1 MKEGKVLYFRSLNDK
16 GLKSFFKSFFA
27 TLLALVVFFGLI
39 FILFFGIAGALLA
52 DEQVK
57 IDDQSVL
64 VIDLSK
70 RLNDRKTDDPFAELS
85 GDEAYPELSK
95 AVKLIKYAAKD
106 SLIKG
111 IYLIAKDNGNGAA
124 SSTELRSALLEFKKS
139 KKFIIAFG
147 DYISQSAYSIAALSD
162 KVYCHPKGMFE
173 WQGMSVEYVFFKSL
187 LDRLEIKPQIF
198 YAGKFKSATEPF
210 RETSMTPANKEQTKV
225 WLNDLYTEMLS
236 KVSESRGLS
245 ADSLKLYA
253 EQFRIDAPEKAVQYK
268 LIDGLKYDDEV
279 KQEIKSKL
287 GIAKA
292 DKINFVSLSDYE
304 KAADL
309 SDEYAK
315 DKIAVVYAEGDI
327 MYGKPSP
334 ETITSDEYLSLLRN
348 IRHDKSV
355 KAVVLRVNSPGG
367 SSLASEIIWREIEMI
382 KKEGKKVIVSM
393 GNVAA
398 SGGYYIACN
407 ADKIFVQPNTI
418 TGSIG
423 VFSVVPDFS
432 LFMKNKLGVTFDGV
446 TTSKYADVPSVTRAM
461 TEEEKKIIQHE
472 VDKIYLTFK
481 TRVAEGRNL
490 DLDYVDS
497 IAQGRV
503 WTGKRAIDLKL
514 ADQIGGLEDAIAAAV
529 KMSGIKSYRV
539 KTYPEPKSFFEYIV
553 NVYPDELSRSSLKKE
568 LGAEEYEMFLRL
580 KELKNEKGEIKARM
594 PFELSIH

>member
-1 MKEGKVLYFRSLNDK
+1 M
-16 GLKSFFKSFFA
+16 KSFFKSFFA
-27 TLLALVVFFGLI
+27 SLLAFVVFFGLI

-57 IDDQSVL
+57 IETKSVL
-64 VIDLSK
+64 VIDLAK
-70 RLNDRKTDDPFAELS
+70 RMSDRKIDDPFAELS
-85 GDEAYPELSK
+85 GDEAYPDLST
-95 AVKLIKYAAKD
+95 AVKLIQHAAKD

-111 IYLIAKDNGNGAA
+111 IYIIAKDNGNGAA
-124 SSTELRSALLEFKKS
+124 STSELRNALLEFQKS
-139 KKFIIAFG
+139 KKFIIAYG
-147 DYISQSAYSIAALSD
+147 DYISQSAYGVAALAD

-187 LDRLEIKPQIF
+187 LDKLEIKPQIF

-210 RETSMTPANKEQTKV
+210 RETSMTAANKEQTQV
-225 WLNDLYTEMLS
+225 WLNDLYDEMLK
-236 KVSESRGLS
+236 KVAESRKIS
-245 ADSLKLYA
+245 IDSLRKYA
-253 EQFRIDAPEKAVQYK
+253 EEFQIDAPEKAVQYK

-279 KQEIKSKL
+279 KQEIKSLLKL
-287 GIAKA
+287 GKT
-292 DKINFVSLSDYE
+292 DKINFVSLPDYA
-304 KAADL
+304 KGADI
-309 SDEYAK
+309 SEGYAK

-334 ETITSDEYLSLLRN
+334 ETITSDEYLSILRS
-348 IRHDKSV
+348 IKQDKSI

-432 LFMKNKLGVTFDGV
+432 SFMKNKLGVTFDGV
-446 TTSKYADVPSVTRAM
+446 STSKYADLPSVTRAM
-461 TEEEKKIIQHE
+461 TEEEKKIIQQE

-481 TRVAEGRNL
+481 TRVAEGRKL
-490 DLDYVDS
+490 SLDYVDS

-514 ADQIGGLEDAIAAAV
+514 ADQIGGLNEAIAEAV
-529 KMSGIKSYRV
+529 KIAGIKEYRV
-539 KTYPEPKSFFEYIV
+539 RTYPEPKSFFEYIM
-553 NVYPDELSRSSLKKE
+553 NVYPDELSRASIKKE
-568 LGAEEYEMFLRL
+568 LGAEEYEIFLRM
-580 KELKNEKGEIKARM
+580 KELKNEKGEVKARM

>member
-1 MKEGKVLYFRSLNDK
+1 MKEVKVLYFRGLNDK

-57 IDDQSVL
+57 IDSQSVL

-70 RLNDRKTDDPFAELS
+70 RLNDLKTDDPFAELS

-95 AVKLIKYAAKD
+95 AIKLIKFAAKD

-124 SSTELRSALLEFKKS
+124 SSTELRSALIEFKKS

-147 DYISQSAYSIAALSD
+147 DYISQSAYSIAASAD

-210 RETSMTPANKEQTKV
+210 RETSMTAANKEQTQV
-225 WLNDLYTEMLS
+225 WLNDLYTEMIS
-236 KVSESRGLS
+236 KVAESRGLS

-253 EQFRIDAPEKAVQYK
+253 EQFKIDAPEKAVQYK

-287 GIAKA
+287 GIAQS
-292 DKINFVSLSDYE
+292 DKINFVSLPDYE

-309 SDEYAK
+309 SDDYAK

-327 MYGKPSP
+327 MYGKPAP
-334 ETITSDEYLSLLRN
+334 ETITSDEYLSILRN
-348 IRHDKSV
+348 IRYDKSI

-367 SSLASEIIWREIEMI
+367 SSLASEIIWREIQMI

-407 ADKIFVQPNTI
+407 ADQIFVQPNTI

-432 LFMKNKLGVTFDGV
+432 SFLKNKLGVTFDGV
-446 TTSKYADVPSVTRAM
+446 ATSKYADVPSVTRAM
-461 TEEEKKIIQHE
+461 TEEEKKIIQQE

-481 TRVAEGRNL
+481 TRVAEGRKL
-490 DLDYVDS
+490 DLAYVDS

-503 WTGKRAIDLKL
+503 WTGKRAIALKL
-514 ADQIGGLEDAIAAAV
+514 ADQIGGLEEAIAAAV
-529 KMSGIKSYRV
+529 KMSGVKTYRV
-539 KTYPEPKSFFEYIV
+539 KSYPEPKSFFEYIV

-568 LGAEEYEMFLRL
+568 LGAEEYDIFLRL
-580 KELKNEKGEIKARM
+580 KELKQEKGEIKARM

>member
-1 MKEGKVLYFRSLNDK
+1 
-16 GLKSFFKSFFA
+16 LKSFFKSFFA
-27 TLLALVVFFGLI
+27 SLLAIVVFFGLI
-39 FILFFGIAGALLA
+39 FILFFSIAGALLA

-57 IDDQSVL
+57 VDPKSVL
-64 VIDLSK
+64 VIDLAK
-70 RLNDRKTDDPFAELS
+70 RMSDRKIDDPFAELS
-85 GDEAYPELSK
+85 GDEAYPDLST
-95 AVKLIKYAAKD
+95 ALKLIQHAAKD

-111 IYLIAKDNGNGAA
+111 IYIIAKDNGNGAA
-124 SSTELRSALLEFKKS
+124 STSELRNALLEFQKS
-139 KKFIIAFG
+139 KKFIIAYG
-147 DYISQSAYSIAALSD
+147 DYISQSAYGIAALAD

-187 LDRLEIKPQIF
+187 LDKLEIKPQIF

-210 RETSMTPANKEQTKV
+210 RETSMTAANKEQTKV
-225 WLNDLYTEMLS
+225 WLNDLYDEMLA
-236 KVSESRGLS
+236 KVATSRNI
-245 ADSLKLYA
+245 AIDSLRKFA
-253 EQFRIDAPEKAVQYK
+253 EEFRIDAPEKALQYK

-279 KQEIKSKL
+279 KQEIKSLLKL
-287 GIAKA
+287 GKT
-292 DKINFVSLSDYE
+292 DKINFVSLPDYA
-304 KAADL
+304 KGADI
-309 SDEYAK
+309 SEGYAK

-334 ETITSDEYLSLLRN
+334 ETITSDEYLSILRS
-348 IRHDKSV
+348 IKQDKSI

-432 LFMKNKLGVTFDGV
+432 SFMKNKLGVTFDGV
-446 TTSKYADVPSVTRAM
+446 STSKYADLPSVTRAM
-461 TEEEKKIIQHE
+461 TEEEKKIIQQE

-481 TRVAEGRNL
+481 TRVAEGRKL
-490 DLDYVDS
+490 SLDYVDS

-503 WTGKRAIDLKL
+503 WTGKRAVDLKL
-514 ADQIGGLEDAIAAAV
+514 ADQIGGLNEAIAEAV
-529 KMSGIKSYRV
+529 RTSGIKEYRV
-539 KTYPEPKSFFEYIV
+539 RTYPEPKSFFEYIM
-553 NVYPDELSRSSLKKE
+553 NVYPDELSRASIKKE
-568 LGAEEYEMFLRL
+568 LGAEEYEIFLRM
-580 KELKNEKGEIKARM
+580 KELKNEKGEVKARM

>member
-1 MKEGKVLYFRSLNDK
+1 M
-16 GLKSFFKSFFA
+16 KSFFKSFFA
-27 TLLALVVFFGLI
+27 SLLAIVVFFGLI

-57 IDDQSVL
+57 VDPKSVL
-64 VIDLSK
+64 VIDLAK
-70 RLNDRKTDDPFAELS
+70 RMSDRKIDDPFAELS
-85 GDEAYPELSK
+85 GDEAYPDLSTS
-95 AVKLIKYAAKD
+95 VKLIQHAAKD

-111 IYLIAKDNGNGAA
+111 IYIIAKDNGNGAA
-124 SSTELRSALLEFKKS
+124 SASELRNALIEFQKS
-139 KKFIIAFG
+139 KKFIIAYG
-147 DYISQSAYSIAALSD
+147 DYISQSAYGIAALAD

-187 LDRLEIKPQIF
+187 LDKLEIKPQIF

-210 RETSMTPANKEQTKV
+210 RETSMTAANKEQTQV
-225 WLNDLYTEMLS
+225 WLNDLYDEMLT
-236 KVSESRGLS
+236 KVATSRNIPI
-245 ADSLKLYA
+245 DSLRKYA
-253 EQFRIDAPEKAVQYK
+253 EEFRIDAPEKALQYK

-279 KQEIKSKL
+279 KQEIKTLLKL
-287 GIAKA
+287 GKT
-292 DKINFVSLSDYE
+292 DKINFVSLPDYA
-304 KAADL
+304 KGADI
-309 SDEYAK
+309 SEGYAK

-334 ETITSDEYLSLLRN
+334 ETITSDEYLSILRS
-348 IRHDKSV
+348 IKQDKSI

-432 LFMKNKLGVTFDGV
+432 SFMKNKLGVTFDGV
-446 TTSKYADVPSVTRAM
+446 STSKYADLPTVTRAM
-461 TEEEKKIIQHE
+461 TEEEKKIIQQE
-472 VDKIYLTFK
+472 VDKTYLTFK
-481 TRVAEGRNL
+481 TRVAEGRKL
-490 DLDYVDS
+490 SLDYVDS

-514 ADQIGGLEDAIAAAV
+514 ADQIGGLNEAIAEAV
-529 KMSGIKSYRV
+529 RTSGIKEYRV
-539 KTYPEPKSFFEYIV
+539 RTYPEPKSFFEYIM
-553 NVYPDELSRSSLKKE
+553 NVYPDELSRASIKKE
-568 LGAEEYEMFLRL
+568 LGAEEYEIFLRM
-580 KELKNEKGEIKARM
+580 KELKNEKGEVKARM

>member
-1 MKEGKVLYFRSLNDK
+1 M
-16 GLKSFFKSFFA
+16 KSFFKSFFA
-27 TLLALVVFFGLI
+27 SLLALLVFFSLI

-57 IDDQSVL
+57 IDSESVL

-70 RLNDRKTDDPFAELS
+70 RLADRKIDDPFAELS
-85 GDEAYPELSK
+85 GDEAYPDLSS
-95 AVKLIKYAAKD
+95 AVKLIKHAAKD

-124 SSTELRSALLEFKKS
+124 SSTELRLALKEFKQS
-139 KKFIIAFG
+139 KKFIIAYG
-147 DYISQSAYSIAALSD
+147 DYISQSAFSIAALAD

-173 WQGMSVEYVFFKSL
+173 WQGMSVEYIFFKSL

-210 RETSMTPANKEQTKV
+210 RETSMTPANKEQTQV

-236 KVSESRGLS
+236 TVSEYRKLS
-245 ADSLKLYA
+245 VDSLRLYA
-253 EQFRIDAPEKAVQYK
+253 EQFTIDAPEKAVKYK
-268 LIDGLKYDDEV
+268 LIDGLKYDDEL
-279 KQEIKSKL
+279 KQEIKSLLK
-287 GIAKA
+287 IAQS
-292 DKINFVSLSDYE
+292 DKINFISLPEYE
-304 KAADL
+304 NGADL
-309 SDEYAK
+309 SEGYAK
-315 DKIAVVYAEGDI
+315 DKIAVVFAEGDI
-327 MYGKPSP
+327 MYGKPTP
-334 ETITSDEYLSLLRN
+334 ETITSDEYLSLLRT
-348 IRHDKSV
+348 IRNDKSI

-432 LFMKNKLGVTFDGV
+432 SFLKNKVGVTFDGV
-446 TTSKYADVPSVTRAM
+446 STSKYADVPSVTRPM
-461 TEEEKKIIQHE
+461 TDEEKKIIQNE
-472 VDKIYLTFK
+472 VDKIYFTFK
-481 TRVAEGRNL
+481 SRVAEGRKL
-490 DLDYVDS
+490 KMDYVDS

-503 WTGKRAIDLKL
+503 WTGKRAIELKL
-514 ADQIGGLEDAIAAAV
+514 ADQLGGLEDAVAEAV
-529 KMSGIKSYRV
+529 KMTGVKEYRLKS
-539 KTYPEPKSFFEYIV
+539 YPEPKSFFEYIM
-553 NVYPDELSRSSLKKE
+553 NSYPDQFTRSSLKKE
-568 LGAEEYEMFLRL
+568 LGAEEYEIYLRL
-580 KELKNEKGEIKARM
+580 KELKNDRGEVKARM